1 MTPLLLQ
8 EEHREARLTL
18 RPPSLAAPY
27 APVQSWQ
34 HQPEKLIFESCGY
47 EANVSCPGRLGP
59 QCSSLLL
66 RPTLPAPGGE
76 GGSQLAWEKGIGRKS
91 CDWSQMGWVT
101 ETLVSLSPATAHS
114 TVSGLHADQRSSRD
128 RIHTRRLCQDAGGLC
143 LWGEA

>member
-1 MTPLLLQ
+1 MACLLPAIPTWPLTLRWLASLSLGMLEPGREPVSSSGAGEQTCDPLFLQ

-47 EANVSCPGRLGP
+47 EANVSCPGRLGL

-66 RPTLPAPGGE
+66 RPALPAPGGE

-91 CDWSQMGWVT
+91 RDWSQMGWVT
-101 ETLVSLSPATAHS
+101 P
-114 TVSGLHADQRSSRD
+114 G
-128 RIHTRRLCQDAGGLC
+128 
-143 LWGEA
+143 